1 MAASGR
7 KGFVAMDREKAI
19 CRALQA
25 LGVHGHVRIV
35 GSGDRAR
42 VYVDGKYF
50 GMYDFQRGTFVD

>member
-1 MAASGR
+1 
-7 KGFVAMDREKAI
+7 MDRRKAI

-42 VYVDGKYF
+42 VYVDEKYF

>member
-7 KGFVAMDREKAI
+7 RGFAVMDRKKAI
-19 CRALQA
+19 WRALQA
-25 LGVHGHVRIV
+25 LGVHGHVRIE
-35 GSGDRAR
+35 GSDDRAR